1 MNQMNR
7 KIKQIIILRKDLTV
21 RRGKMHVQAAHASNG
36 FLQLCALG
44 KRKLSDVEY
53 DWITLGNRKICV
65 GVNSEEE
72 LLKIFNLAEQ
82 EGIFA
87 TLVTD
92 AGMTEFN
99 GRPTNTAVALGPDLD
114 EKLDKLT
121 GHLTLL

>member
-1 MNQMNR
+1 MNR
-7 KIKQIIILRKDLTV
+7 KIKQVIVINKGTNPPMRK
-21 RRGKMHVQAAHASNG
+21 GKMVAQGCHASNG

-44 KRKLSDVEY
+44 QRKLSDVEY
-53 DWITLGNRKICV
+53 DWITLGHRKICV
-65 GVNSEEE
+65 GVDSEEE

-99 GRPTNTAVALGPDLD
+99 GQPTNTAVALGPDLD